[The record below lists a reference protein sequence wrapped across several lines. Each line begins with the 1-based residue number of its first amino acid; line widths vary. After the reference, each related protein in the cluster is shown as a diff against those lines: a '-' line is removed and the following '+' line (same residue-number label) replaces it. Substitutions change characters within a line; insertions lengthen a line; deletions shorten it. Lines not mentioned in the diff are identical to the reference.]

1 VSPASRQGGKPSLL
15 NNSATRWH
23 PDWAPGLLAGG
34 GGALATWCPLSLVA
48 VMLTCLQAPWCTW
61 LRCWRKSFS
70 LAQSW
75 PPARKGPWQP
85 GSTRPSWTL
94 NPPPPPKIEARLS
107 LQWGRVWRMLWALG
121 CPPHGFIYFSIP
133 LPHPYL
139 PIIQQNHFL
148 PIFVGCNFFG
158 VKFCTG
164 IFLLFE
170 ISVILLRTIKVFFIV
185 RFQVQKK
192 NMSTECIV
200 LDW

>member
-1 VSPASRQGGKPSLL
+1 MP
-15 NNSATRWH
+15 
-23 PDWAPGLLAGG
+23 PGPLVHVAEVLEEVFFFGTV
-34 GGALATWCPLSLVA
+34 LATSPERA
-48 VMLTCLQAPWCTW
+48 MAAGIYTAFMDT
-61 LRCWRKSFS
+61 
-70 LAQSW
+70 
-75 PPARKGPWQP
+75 QP
-85 GSTRPSWTL
+85 
-94 NPPPPPKIEARLS
+94 PPPPPKIEARLS